1 MRSKRRN
8 IPMLLTLGLTSVYLG
23 GIAIA
28 QQADGVAAQ
37 RVANV
42 SAKLERAENEG
53 DRALLAASLR
63 SEVRAFVESSL
74 REQDSSDLLQ
84 KRLGAVLQSQDPDR
98 EGSDRPTVRVSN
110 LRYGRSVVLAYSVVR
125 PPHFDLPTIT
135 AFTAQDGGFRQSGST
150 GDDLEGYTLFTQLL
164 PSPTKDVMWLLAGG
178 RAFTFNG
185 SKFRFRVYTFDGER
199 FEEVWSP
206 DDVFDAAVR
215 LSTDGFSLTHYV
227 RQHQTTVTEEYRAM
241 PTGLVRVR

>member
-8 IPMLLTLGLTSVYLG
+8 IPMLLTLGLTGLCLG

-28 QQADGVAAQ
+28 QQTDDVAAQ
-37 RVANV
+37 RVENV
-42 SAKLERAENEG
+42 SARLDRADNEG

-63 SEVRAFVESSL
+63 SEVRAFVETSL
-74 REQDSSDLLQ
+74 REQDSSELIQ
-84 KRLGAVLQSQDPDR
+84 KRLGAVLQSQDPDF
-98 EGSDRPTVRVSN
+98 EYSDRPTVRVAN
-110 LRYGRSVVLAYSVVR
+110 LRHGRSVVLAYSVVR

-135 AFTAQDGGFRQSGST
+135 AFTAQGGGFRQSAST

-199 FEEVWSP
+199 FEEMWSP
-206 DDVFDAAVR
+206 EDVFDATVR
-215 LSTDGFSLTHYV
+215 LSADGFSLTHYI
-227 RQHQTTVTEEYRAM
+227 RQRETNVTEEYRAM